1 MHSFRAVS
9 VKAAAHVRLLVAA
22 FFLLVGSA
30 LAQGMHMTSLV
41 VSSLVVDLPHGG
53 CMLHVSKDGTASLS
67 YGSMPRWIEITRNT
81 FDFDKLVIAL
91 RSRASS
97 ATGDALPL
105 RTGGSFSLPGDGGVV
120 RFIQDEAFVRALL
133 QRAWRARVAPKTA
146 QEKEDARW
154 VAKACPLP

>member
-53 CMLHVSKDGTASLS
+53 CMLRVSKDGHASLS

-91 RSRASS
+91 RLRASS

-105 RTGGSFSLPGDGGVV
+105 RTGGSFSLPGDDGVV
-120 RFIQDEAFVRALL
+120 RFTQDEVFVRDLI

-146 QEKEDARW
+146 QAQEDARW
-154 VAKACPLP
+154 VAKACSLP